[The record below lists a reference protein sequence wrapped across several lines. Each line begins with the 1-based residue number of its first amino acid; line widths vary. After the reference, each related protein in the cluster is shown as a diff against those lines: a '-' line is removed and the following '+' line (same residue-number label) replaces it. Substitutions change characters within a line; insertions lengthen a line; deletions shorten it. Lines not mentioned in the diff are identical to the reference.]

1 MSKQVKAN
9 PTYQQP
15 TEKKSRKEIIFDE
28 AARLFKEKGYQATS
42 MRDLA
47 HSVQLEPSSLYSH
60 IKSKDE
66 LLKKICFDC
75 AKHFTT
81 AMSEVQNEQIPPLQK
96 IRKLIELHIQITL
109 KEPTS
114 VTVFND
120 EWKNLPM
127 KELVIFRRMRK
138 KYENEFIDI
147 MNAAK
152 EEGEMIDAAPEI
164 LLNTII
170 SAVRWIQPGNSYT
183 DKWPSHEIT
192 SVITA
197 FIMGG
202 LTNQKS

>member
-1 MSKQVKAN
+1 MSNEVKAK

-15 TEKKSRKEIIFDE
+15 EKKSRKEIIFDE
-28 AARLFKEKGYQATS
+28 AARLFKEKGYQASS

-47 HSVQLEPSSLYSH
+47 QRVQLEPSSLYSH

-75 AKHFTT
+75 AQHFTSGM
-81 AMSEVQNEQIPPLQK
+81 AEVQNEQIPPLQK
-96 IRKLIELHIQITL
+96 IRKLIELHIQIAL
-109 KEPTS
+109 IEPTS

-127 KELVIFRRMRK
+127 KELVLFRQMRK
-138 KYENEFIDI
+138 KYENEFINI
-147 MNAAK
+147 INAAR
-152 EEGEMIDAAPEI
+152 ETGEVIDATPEI

-183 DKWPSHEIT
+183 DKWPASEIT
-192 SVITA
+192 TVITA

-202 LTNQKS
+202 LTNKKY